1 MGRRFVAQC
10 AGLFVAVLLCIGATQ
25 FDRLSAAFRVP
36 DFNPPGCELPCVL
49 NMIPGVTAQSEAE
62 AILASS
68 TTFHP
73 DGESDY
79 QHQLLGD
86 TADAPY
92 IGVKY
97 DGGGFDNNLGYVS
110 IIPGKSNMITLG
122 QMMAAGYKINRLV
135 RTSYTVANGYA
146 AFLVTFDKNEQII
159 ALVVA
164 NGKLESSS
172 EVTNIYAIGG
182 PDQAWIF
189 DMIREQLHGDDII
202 RWVGFASVQEYL
214 AEPALPEQ

>member
-1 MGRRFVAQC
+1 MGRRIVAQF
-10 AGLFVAVLLCIGATQ
+10 AGLFVAVLLGTGATQ
-25 FDRLSAAFRVP
+25 LDRLSAPLRVP

-49 NMIPGVTAQSEAE
+49 NMVPGVTTQSEAE
-62 AILASS
+62 AILASA

-73 DGESDY
+73 DAESDY

-97 DGGGFDNNLGYVS
+97 GEGDSANNLDYVR

-135 RTSYTVANGYA
+135 RSSYAVLNGQSV
-146 AFLVTFDKNEQII
+146 FLLTFNKNEQII
-159 ALVVA
+159 AVVIA
-164 NGKLESSS
+164 NGTLDASS
-172 EVTNIYAIGG
+172 EVTDIYTIGG

-189 DMIREQLHGDDII
+189 DMLRQQLHGDDII
-202 RWVGFASVQEYL
+202 RWVGFASVKEYL

>member
-1 MGRRFVAQC
+1 MGRRFLAQLV
-10 AGLFVAVLLCIGATQ
+10 GLFVAVLFCIGATQ
-25 FDRLSAAFRVP
+25 LDRLSAAFRVP

-49 NMIPGVTAQSEAE
+49 NMIPGVTGQSEAE

-73 DGESDY
+73 DGEPDY

-97 DGGGFDNNLGYVS
+97 DGGGFDNNLDYVR

-135 RTSYTVANGYA
+135 RTSNAIADGQSI
-146 AFLVTFDKNEQII
+146 FLLTFDKNEQII
-159 ALVVA
+159 AVVVA
-164 NGKLESSS
+164 NGKLDATS
-172 EVTNIYAIGG
+172 EVTDIYAIGG

-202 RWVGFASVQEYL
+202 RWVGFASVREYL